1 MKEVFE
7 KNKVPAAI
15 IIAGIIIALS
25 IWFSRKAVTT
35 GTQSQNDRNPTTQQ
49 MPKQAEPLQQPTVHI
64 NYTEASEHIGEYAC
78 VTGKVDHT
86 YTTSK
91 KTIFINFCSDY
102 KTCPFGAVIFSTESH
117 KFPNPKQYENKT
129 VEITGL
135 LRSYQGRPE
144 IVINDP
150 GQIKIK

>member
-25 IWFSRKAVTT
+25 IWFSNRPATT
-35 GTQSQNDRNPTTQQ
+35 RTQSKNETNPTTQQ
-49 MPKQAEPLQQPTVHI
+49 MPKQAETLQQPTVHI
-64 NYTEASEHIGEYAC
+64 NYTEASEHIG
-78 VTGKVDHT
+78 DHT
-86 YTTSK
+86 FTTSK
-91 KTIFINFCSDY
+91 GTIFINFCSDY
-102 KTCPFGAVIFSTESH
+102 KTCPFGVAIFSSEAH
-117 KFPNPKQYENKT
+117 KYSNPKQYENKT

-144 IVINDP
+144 IIVNDP